1 MHILSLLKINIYG
14 IIKKVETT
22 AIKYYNFYFQEGK
35 EMSFCKYCGRQ
46 LQDGEICNCQQ
57 TQQPVG
63 GTAQPQ
69 QEFNQQAAQQTFQQ
83 GTAQQTFQQGAG
95 QQTYQQA
102 QQGFNQQQAS
112 QQMDAVKKAGAN
124 AALDYVNVLKGLFT
138 SPVETVSAF
147 VAKANVI
154 MIAILIGGQAI
165 INMLT
170 RLFDMLIAN
179 SKAKVTTGS
188 KELDSLLSSYY
199 SSYTNTKP
207 YPVGSIFK
215 NMLLEIL
222 LVAVAAAVI
231 ALVVMLLAK
240 AFNKANVTYMQGLA
254 VYAITA
260 VLGIPAELL
269 SWVTGLTSVGFI
281 DRISSCVTVF
291 SNVAGYAFVYIAIR
305 ALCKDEKKIP
315 LIMAIS
321 YVAVNF
327 LTWVLRLMF

>member
-1 MHILSLLKINIYG
+1 MFTINIYG

-57 TQQPVG
+57 AQQPVG

-207 YPVGSIFK
+207 YPAGSIFK

>member
-1 MHILSLLKINIYG
+1 
-14 IIKKVETT
+14 
-22 AIKYYNFYFQEGK
+22 
-35 EMSFCKYCGRQ
+35 MSFCKYCGRQ
-46 LQDGEICNCQQ
+46 LQDGEVCTCQQ
-57 TQQPVG
+57 AQQQAG
-63 GTAQPQ
+63 AAQPQ
-69 QEFNQQAAQQTFQQ
+69 QEFNQQAAQQPA
-83 GTAQQTFQQGAG
+83 GAAQQTFQQGAG
-95 QQTYQQA
+95 QQTY

-207 YPVGSIFK
+207 YPAGSIFK

>member
-1 MHILSLLKINIYG
+1 MLKINIYG

-22 AIKYYNFYFQEGK
+22 TIQYYNFYFQEGK

-46 LQDGEICNCQQ
+46 LQDGEVCTCQQ
-57 TQQPVG
+57 AQQPAG
-63 GTAQPQ
+63 AAQPQ
-69 QEFNQQAAQQTFQQ
+69 QGFNQQAAQQTFQQ
-83 GTAQQTFQQGAG
+83 GAG
-95 QQTYQQA
+95 QQA
-102 QQGFNQQQAS
+102 QQNAYQQQAS

-207 YPVGSIFK
+207 YPAGSIFK

>member
-1 MHILSLLKINIYG
+1 MKINIYG

-22 AIKYYNFYFQEGK
+22 TIQYYNFYFQEGK

-83 GTAQQTFQQGAG
+83 GTEQQTFQQGAG

-207 YPVGSIFK
+207 YPAGSIFK

>member
-1 MHILSLLKINIYG
+1 
-14 IIKKVETT
+14 
-22 AIKYYNFYFQEGK
+22 
-35 EMSFCKYCGRQ
+35 MSFCKYCGRQ
-46 LQDGEICNCQQ
+46 LQDGEVCTCQQ
-57 TQQPVG
+57 AQQPAG
-63 GTAQPQ
+63 AAQPQ
-69 QEFNQQAAQQTFQQ
+69 QGFNQQA
-83 GTAQQTFQQGAG
+83 AQQTFQQGAG

-112 QQMDAVKKAGAN
+112 QQMEAVKKAGAN

-207 YPVGSIFK
+207 YPAGSIFK

-281 DRISSCVTVF
+281 DRISSCVF
-291 SNVAGYAFVYIAIR
+291 SNVAGYAFVYIVIR

>member
-14 IIKKVETT
+14 IIKKVKTT
-22 AIKYYNFYFQEGK
+22 TIQYFNFYFQEGK

-46 LQDGEICNCQQ
+46 LQDGEVCTCQQ
-57 TQQPVG
+57 AQQSAG
-63 GTAQPQ
+63 AAQPQ
-69 QEFNQQAAQQTFQQ
+69 QA
-83 GTAQQTFQQGAG
+83 AQQTFQQGAG
-95 QQTYQQA
+95 QQTYQQT

-124 AALDYVNVLKGLFT
+124 AALDYVNVMKGLFT

>member
-1 MHILSLLKINIYG
+1 MHILLLLKINIYG

-22 AIKYYNFYFQEGK
+22 TIQYYNFYFQEGK

-46 LQDGEICNCQQ
+46 LQDGEVCTCQQ
-57 TQQPVG
+57 AQQPAG
-63 GTAQPQ
+63 AAQAQ
-69 QEFNQQAAQQTFQQ
+69 QGFNQQA
-83 GTAQQTFQQGAG
+83 AQQTFQQGAG

-207 YPVGSIFK
+207 YPAGSIFK

>member
-1 MHILSLLKINIYG
+1 
-14 IIKKVETT
+14 
-22 AIKYYNFYFQEGK
+22 
-35 EMSFCKYCGRQ
+35 MSFCKYCGRQ
-46 LQDGEICNCQQ
+46 LQDGEVCTCQQ
-57 TQQPVG
+57 AQQSAG
-63 GTAQPQ
+63 AAQPQ
-69 QEFNQQAAQQTFQQ
+69 QEFNQQAAQQPAGAAQQTFQQ
-83 GTAQQTFQQGAG
+83 GAAQQTFQQGAG
-95 QQTYQQA
+95 QQTY

-207 YPVGSIFK
+207 YPAGSIFK

-231 ALVVMLLAK
+231 ALAVMLLAK
-240 AFNKANVTYMQGLA
+240 VFNKANVTYMQGLA

>member
-1 MHILSLLKINIYG
+1 
-14 IIKKVETT
+14 
-22 AIKYYNFYFQEGK
+22 
-35 EMSFCKYCGRQ
+35 MSFCKYCGRQ
-46 LQDGEICNCQQ
+46 LQDGEVCTCQQ
-57 TQQPVG
+57 AQQSAG
-63 GTAQPQ
+63 AAQPQ
-69 QEFNQQAAQQTFQQ
+69 QEFNQQAAQQPAGAAQQTFQQ
-83 GTAQQTFQQGAG
+83 GAAQQTFQQGAG
-95 QQTYQQA
+95 QQTY

-207 YPVGSIFK
+207 YPAGSIFK

>member
-1 MHILSLLKINIYG
+1 
-14 IIKKVETT
+14 
-22 AIKYYNFYFQEGK
+22 
-35 EMSFCKYCGRQ
+35 MSFCKYCGRQ
-46 LQDGEICNCQQ
+46 LQDGEVCTCQQ
-57 TQQPVG
+57 AQQPAG
-63 GTAQPQ
+63 AAQPQ
-69 QEFNQQAAQQTFQQ
+69 QEFNQQAAQQPAGAAQQTFQQ
-83 GTAQQTFQQGAG
+83 GAAQQTFQQGAG
-95 QQTYQQA
+95 QQTY

-207 YPVGSIFK
+207 YPAGSIFK

-305 ALCKDEKKIP
+305 ALCKEEKKIP

>member
-14 IIKKVETT
+14 IIKKVKTT
-22 AIKYYNFYFQEGK
+22 TIQYFNFYFQEGK

-46 LQDGEICNCQQ
+46 LQDGEVCTCQQ
-57 TQQPVG
+57 AQQSA

-69 QEFNQQAAQQTFQQ
+69 QGFNQQA
-83 GTAQQTFQQGAG
+83 AQQTFQQGAG

-207 YPVGSIFK
+207 YPAGSIFK

>member
-1 MHILSLLKINIYG
+1 
-14 IIKKVETT
+14 
-22 AIKYYNFYFQEGK
+22 
-35 EMSFCKYCGRQ
+35 MSFCKYCGKQ
-46 LQDGEICNCQQ
+46 LQDGEVCTCQQ
-57 TQQPVG
+57 AQQSAG
-63 GTAQPQ
+63 AAQPQ
-69 QEFNQQAAQQTFQQ
+69 QGFNQQ
-83 GTAQQTFQQGAG
+83 AG

-102 QQGFNQQQAS
+102 QQGFNHQQAS

-124 AALDYVNVLKGLFT
+124 AALDYVNVLKGVFT

-207 YPVGSIFK
+207 YPAGSIFK

>member
-1 MHILSLLKINIYG
+1 
-14 IIKKVETT
+14 
-22 AIKYYNFYFQEGK
+22 
-35 EMSFCKYCGRQ
+35 MSFCKYCGKQ
-46 LQDGEICNCQQ
+46 LQDGEVCTCQQ
-57 TQQPVG
+57 AQQSAG
-63 GTAQPQ
+63 AAQPQ
-69 QEFNQQAAQQTFQQ
+69 QGFNQQAA
-83 GTAQQTFQQGAG
+83 

-112 QQMDAVKKAGAN
+112 QQMEAVKKAGAN

-207 YPVGSIFK
+207 YPAGSIFK

>member
-1 MHILSLLKINIYG
+1 MLKINIYG

-22 AIKYYNFYFQEGK
+22 TIQYYNFYFQEGK

-46 LQDGEICNCQQ
+46 LQDGEVCTCQQ
-57 TQQPVG
+57 AQQPAG
-63 GTAQPQ
+63 AAQPQ
-69 QEFNQQAAQQTFQQ
+69 QEFNQQAAQQPA
-83 GTAQQTFQQGAG
+83 GAAQQTFQQGAG

-231 ALVVMLLAK
+231 ALAVMLLAK
-240 AFNKANVTYMQGLA
+240 VFNKANVTYMQGLA

>member
-14 IIKKVETT
+14 IIKKVKTT
-22 AIKYYNFYFQEGK
+22 TIQYFNFYFQEGK

-46 LQDGEICNCQQ
+46 LQDGEVCTCQQ
-57 TQQPVG
+57 AQQSAG
-63 GTAQPQ
+63 AAQPQ
-69 QEFNQQAAQQTFQQ
+69 QA
-83 GTAQQTFQQGAG
+83 AQQTFQQGAG
-95 QQTYQQA
+95 QQT

-207 YPVGSIFK
+207 YPAGSIFK

-254 VYAITA
+254 EI
-260 VLGIPAELL
+260 G
-269 SWVTGLTSVGFI
+269 
-281 DRISSCVTVF
+281 
-291 SNVAGYAFVYIAIR
+291 R
-305 ALCKDEKKIP
+305 AH
-315 LIMAIS
+315 
-321 YVAVNF
+321 V
-327 LTWVLRLMF
+327 

>member
-1 MHILSLLKINIYG
+1 MLKINIYG

-22 AIKYYNFYFQEGK
+22 TIQYYNFYFQEGK

-46 LQDGEICNCQQ
+46 LQDGEVCTCQQ
-57 TQQPVG
+57 AQQSAG
-63 GTAQPQ
+63 AAQPQ
-69 QEFNQQAAQQTFQQ
+69 QGFN
-83 GTAQQTFQQGAG
+83 QQTFQQGAG

-207 YPVGSIFK
+207 YPAGSIFK

>member
-1 MHILSLLKINIYG
+1 
-14 IIKKVETT
+14 
-22 AIKYYNFYFQEGK
+22 
-35 EMSFCKYCGRQ
+35 MSFCKYCGRQ
-46 LQDGEICNCQQ
+46 LQDGEVCTCQQ
-57 TQQPVG
+57 AQQPA

-69 QEFNQQAAQQTFQQ
+69 QGFNQQAAQQTF
-83 GTAQQTFQQGAG
+83 
-95 QQTYQQA
+95 QQA

-207 YPVGSIFK
+207 YPAGSIFK

-327 LTWVLRLMF
+327 LTWVIRHMF

>member
-22 AIKYYNFYFQEGK
+22 TIQYYNFYFQEGK

-46 LQDGEICNCQQ
+46 LQDGEVCTCQQ
-57 TQQPVG
+57 AQQPAG
-63 GTAQPQ
+63 AAQPQ
-69 QEFNQQAAQQTFQQ
+69 QGFNQQA
-83 GTAQQTFQQGAG
+83 AQQTFQQGAG

-170 RLFDMLIAN
+170 RLFYMLIAN

-207 YPVGSIFK
+207 YPAGSIFK

-240 AFNKANVTYMQGLA
+240 AFNKANVTYMQCLA

>member
-14 IIKKVETT
+14 IIKKVKTT
-22 AIKYYNFYFQEGK
+22 TIQYFNFYFQEGK

-46 LQDGEICNCQQ
+46 LQDGEVCTCQQ
-57 TQQPVG
+57 
-63 GTAQPQ
+63 
-69 QEFNQQAAQQTFQQ
+69 
-83 GTAQQTFQQGAG
+83 AQQTFQQGAG
-95 QQTYQQA
+95 QQTYQQT

>member
-14 IIKKVETT
+14 IIKKVKTT
-22 AIKYYNFYFQEGK
+22 TIQYFNFYFQEGK

-46 LQDGEICNCQQ
+46 LQDGEVCTCQQ
-57 TQQPVG
+57 AQQSAG
-63 GTAQPQ
+63 AAQPQ
-69 QEFNQQAAQQTFQQ
+69 QA
-83 GTAQQTFQQGAG
+83 AQQTFQQGAG
-95 QQTYQQA
+95 QQTYQQT

-254 VYAITA
+254 VYAITV

>member
-1 MHILSLLKINIYG
+1 
-14 IIKKVETT
+14 
-22 AIKYYNFYFQEGK
+22 
-35 EMSFCKYCGRQ
+35 MSFCKYCGKQ
-46 LQDGEICNCQQ
+46 LQDGEVCTCQQ
-57 TQQPVG
+57 AQQSAG
-63 GTAQPQ
+63 AAQPQ
-69 QEFNQQAAQQTFQQ
+69 QGFNQQ
-83 GTAQQTFQQGAG
+83 AG

-112 QQMDAVKKAGAN
+112 QQMEAVKKAGAN

-188 KELDSLLSSYY
+188 KELDSLRSSYY

-207 YPVGSIFK
+207 YPAGSIFK

>member
-22 AIKYYNFYFQEGK
+22 TIQYYNFYFQEGK

-46 LQDGEICNCQQ
+46 LQDGEVCTCQQ
-57 TQQPVG
+57 AQQPAG
-63 GTAQPQ
+63 AAQPQ
-69 QEFNQQAAQQTFQQ
+69 QEFN
-83 GTAQQTFQQGAG
+83 QQTFQQGAG

-207 YPVGSIFK
+207 YPAGSIFK

>member
-1 MHILSLLKINIYG
+1 
-14 IIKKVETT
+14 
-22 AIKYYNFYFQEGK
+22 
-35 EMSFCKYCGRQ
+35 MSFCKYCGKQ
-46 LQDGEICNCQQ
+46 LQDGEVCTCQQ
-57 TQQPVG
+57 AQQSAG
-63 GTAQPQ
+63 AAQPQ
-69 QEFNQQAAQQTFQQ
+69 QGFNQQ
-83 GTAQQTFQQGAG
+83 AG

-112 QQMDAVKKAGAN
+112 QQMEAVKKAGAN

-207 YPVGSIFK
+207 YPAGSIFK

-231 ALVVMLLAK
+231 ARVVMLLAK

>member
-1 MHILSLLKINIYG
+1 
-14 IIKKVETT
+14 
-22 AIKYYNFYFQEGK
+22 
-35 EMSFCKYCGRQ
+35 MSFCKYCGKQ
-46 LQDGEICNCQQ
+46 LQDGEVCTCQQ
-57 TQQPVG
+57 AQQSAG
-63 GTAQPQ
+63 AAQPQ
-69 QEFNQQAAQQTFQQ
+69 QGFNQQ
-83 GTAQQTFQQGAG
+83 AG

-112 QQMDAVKKAGAN
+112 QQMEAVKKAGAN

-207 YPVGSIFK
+207 YPAGSIFK

-222 LVAVAAAVI
+222 LLAVAAAVI

>member
-1 MHILSLLKINIYG
+1 MLKINIYG

-22 AIKYYNFYFQEGK
+22 TIQYYNFYFQEGK

-46 LQDGEICNCQQ
+46 LQDGEVCTCQQ
-57 TQQPVG
+57 AQQSAG
-63 GTAQPQ
+63 AAQPQ
-69 QEFNQQAAQQTFQQ
+69 QEFNQQA
-83 GTAQQTFQQGAG
+83 
-95 QQTYQQA
+95 A

-207 YPVGSIFK
+207 YPAGSIFK

-231 ALVVMLLAK
+231 ALAVMLLAK

>member
-22 AIKYYNFYFQEGK
+22 TIQYYNFYFQEGK

-46 LQDGEICNCQQ
+46 LQDGEVCTCQQ
-57 TQQPVG
+57 AQQPAG
-63 GTAQPQ
+63 AAQPQ
-69 QEFNQQAAQQTFQQ
+69 QGFN
-83 GTAQQTFQQGAG
+83 QQTFQQGAG
-95 QQTYQQA
+95 QQA

-207 YPVGSIFK
+207 YPAGSIFK

>member
-1 MHILSLLKINIYG
+1 
-14 IIKKVETT
+14 
-22 AIKYYNFYFQEGK
+22 
-35 EMSFCKYCGRQ
+35 MSFCKYCGRQ
-46 LQDGEICNCQQ
+46 LQDGEVCTCQQ
-57 TQQPVG
+57 AQQPAG
-63 GTAQPQ
+63 AAQPQ
-69 QEFNQQAAQQTFQQ
+69 QEFNQQAAQQPA
-83 GTAQQTFQQGAG
+83 GAAQQTFQQGAG
-95 QQTYQQA
+95 QQTY

-179 SKAKVTTGS
+179 SKVKVTTGS

-207 YPVGSIFK
+207 YPAGSIFK

>member
-1 MHILSLLKINIYG
+1 MLKINIYG

-22 AIKYYNFYFQEGK
+22 TIQYYNFYFQEGK

-46 LQDGEICNCQQ
+46 LQDGEVCTCQQ
-57 TQQPVG
+57 AQQSAG
-63 GTAQPQ
+63 AAQPQ
-69 QEFNQQAAQQTFQQ
+69 QGFNQQA
-83 GTAQQTFQQGAG
+83 AQQTFQQGAG

-102 QQGFNQQQAS
+102 QQEVNQQQAS

-124 AALDYVNVLKGLFT
+124 AALDYVNVLKGVFT

-207 YPVGSIFK
+207 YPAGSIFK

>member
-1 MHILSLLKINIYG
+1 
-14 IIKKVETT
+14 
-22 AIKYYNFYFQEGK
+22 
-35 EMSFCKYCGRQ
+35 MSFCKYCGRQ
-46 LQDGEICNCQQ
+46 LQDGEVCTCQQ
-57 TQQPVG
+57 AQQPAG
-63 GTAQPQ
+63 AAQPQ
-69 QEFNQQAAQQTFQQ
+69 QEFNQQAAQQPA
-83 GTAQQTFQQGAG
+83 GAAQQTFQQGAG
-95 QQTYQQA
+95 QQTY

-231 ALVVMLLAK
+231 ALAVMLLAK
-240 AFNKANVTYMQGLA
+240 VFNKANVTYMQGLA

>member
-14 IIKKVETT
+14 IIKKVDTT
-22 AIKYYNFYFQEGK
+22 TIQYYNFYFQEGK

-46 LQDGEICNCQQ
+46 LQDGEVCTCQQ
-57 TQQPVG
+57 AQQPAG
-63 GTAQPQ
+63 AAQPQ
-69 QEFNQQAAQQTFQQ
+69 QEFN
-83 GTAQQTFQQGAG
+83 QQTFQQGAG

-207 YPVGSIFK
+207 YPAGSIFK

-240 AFNKANVTYMQGLA
+240 AFNKAKVTYMQGLA

>member
-1 MHILSLLKINIYG
+1 MLKINIYG

-22 AIKYYNFYFQEGK
+22 TIQYYNFYFQEGK

-46 LQDGEICNCQQ
+46 LQDGEVCTCQQ
-57 TQQPVG
+57 QPQQAPVQQAAPQQTMG
-63 GTAQPQ
+63 GAAQPQ
-69 QEFNQQAAQQTFQQ
+69 QGFNQQAAQQTF
-83 GTAQQTFQQGAG
+83 
-95 QQTYQQA
+95 
-102 QQGFNQQQAS
+102 NQQQAY
-112 QQMDAVKKAGAN
+112 QQAPQQASKPAGPNPATEY
-124 AALDYVNVLKGLFT
+124 LGILKGVFT

-207 YPVGSIFK
+207 YPAGSIFK

>member
-22 AIKYYNFYFQEGK
+22 TIQYYNFYFQEGK

-46 LQDGEICNCQQ
+46 LQDGEVCTCQQ
-57 TQQPVG
+57 AQQPAG
-63 GTAQPQ
+63 AAQSQ
-69 QEFNQQAAQQTFQQ
+69 QGFNQQA
-83 GTAQQTFQQGAG
+83 AQQTFQQGAG

-207 YPVGSIFK
+207 YPAGSIFK

>member
-1 MHILSLLKINIYG
+1 MLKINIYG

-22 AIKYYNFYFQEGK
+22 TIQYYNFYFQEGK

-46 LQDGEICNCQQ
+46 LQDGEVCTCQQ
-57 TQQPVG
+57 AQQPA

-69 QEFNQQAAQQTFQQ
+69 QGFNQQA
-83 GTAQQTFQQGAG
+83 AQQTFQQGAG

-138 SPVETVSAF
+138 SSVETVSAF

-207 YPVGSIFK
+207 YPAGSIFK

>member
-1 MHILSLLKINIYG
+1 
-14 IIKKVETT
+14 
-22 AIKYYNFYFQEGK
+22 
-35 EMSFCKYCGRQ
+35 MSFCKYCGKQ
-46 LQDGEICNCQQ
+46 LQDGEVCTCQQ
-57 TQQPVG
+57 AQQSAG
-63 GTAQPQ
+63 AAQPQ
-69 QEFNQQAAQQTFQQ
+69 QGFNQQ
-83 GTAQQTFQQGAG
+83 AG

-207 YPVGSIFK
+207 YPAGSIFK

-305 ALCKDEKKIP
+305 ALCKDKKKIP

>member
-1 MHILSLLKINIYG
+1 MFTINIYG

-207 YPVGSIFK
+207 YPTGSIFK

>member
-14 IIKKVETT
+14 IIKKVKTT
-22 AIKYYNFYFQEGK
+22 TIQYFNFYFQEGK

-46 LQDGEICNCQQ
+46 LQDGEVCRCQQ
-57 TQQPVG
+57 AQQSAG
-63 GTAQPQ
+63 AAQPQ
-69 QEFNQQAAQQTFQQ
+69 QA
-83 GTAQQTFQQGAG
+83 AQQTFQQGAG
-95 QQTYQQA
+95 QQTYQQT

>member
-1 MHILSLLKINIYG
+1 
-14 IIKKVETT
+14 
-22 AIKYYNFYFQEGK
+22 
-35 EMSFCKYCGRQ
+35 
-46 LQDGEICNCQQ
+46 
-57 TQQPVG
+57 
-63 GTAQPQ
+63 
-69 QEFNQQAAQQTFQQ
+69 
-83 GTAQQTFQQGAG
+83 
-95 QQTYQQA
+95 
-102 QQGFNQQQAS
+102 
-112 QQMDAVKKAGAN
+112 MDAVKKAGAN

-207 YPVGSIFK
+207 YPAGSIFK

-222 LVAVAAAVI
+222 LVAVAAVI

-260 VLGIPAELL
+260 VLWYT
-269 SWVTGLTSVGFI
+269 SRVTQLGNRSYI
-281 DRISSCVTVF
+281 SRIH
-291 SNVAGYAFVYIAIR
+291 
-305 ALCKDEKKIP
+305 
-315 LIMAIS
+315 
-321 YVAVNF
+321 
-327 LTWVLRLMF
+327 

>member
-22 AIKYYNFYFQEGK
+22 TIQYYNFYFQEGK

-46 LQDGEICNCQQ
+46 LQDGEVCTCQQ
-57 TQQPVG
+57 AQQPAG
-63 GTAQPQ
+63 AAQPQ
-69 QEFNQQAAQQTFQQ
+69 QGFNQQAAQQTFQQ
-83 GTAQQTFQQGAG
+83 GAG
-95 QQTYQQA
+95 QQAQQNAYQQQA
-102 QQGFNQQQAS
+102 QQGFNQQQSS

-207 YPVGSIFK
+207 YPAGSIFK

>member
-14 IIKKVETT
+14 IIKKVKTT
-22 AIKYYNFYFQEGK
+22 TIQYFNFYFQEGK

-46 LQDGEICNCQQ
+46 LQDGEVCTCQQ
-57 TQQPVG
+57 AQQSAG
-63 GTAQPQ
+63 AAQPQ
-69 QEFNQQAAQQTFQQ
+69 QA
-83 GTAQQTFQQGAG
+83 AQQTFQQGAG
-95 QQTYQQA
+95 QQTYQQT

-327 LTWVLRLMF
+327 LTGVLRLMF

>member
-1 MHILSLLKINIYG
+1 
-14 IIKKVETT
+14 
-22 AIKYYNFYFQEGK
+22 
-35 EMSFCKYCGRQ
+35 MSFCKYCGRQ
-46 LQDGEICNCQQ
+46 LQDGEVCTCQQ
-57 TQQPVG
+57 AQQSAG
-63 GTAQPQ
+63 AAQPQ
-69 QEFNQQAAQQTFQQ
+69 QA
-83 GTAQQTFQQGAG
+83 AQQTFQQGAG
-95 QQTYQQA
+95 QQTYQQT

-222 LVAVAAAVI
+222 LVAVAVI